1 MPGNAAGTRTQRVR
15 SPGERAVRD
24 LAREILAH
32 HHRTDLPVEP
42 LCYTDEE
49 FGNPSV
55 LRAPAEGIRV

>member
-1 MPGNAAGTRTQRVR
+1 MRTRRVR

-42 LCYTDEE
+42 LCYTDEG
-49 FGNPSV
+49 FAGLVPDGNPFI
-55 LRAPAEGIRV
+55 LRALAEGIRA